1 MAKDRNTFAK
11 RQREMERKRKQ
22 DEKRQHKAKR
32 KQDASNPSPH
42 PVDSQEIEQHVGVAT
57 QTPSSLLS
65 PAQRTVLTTF
75 RQFRMTP
82 GQMLCFSRSDEDTF
96 RAPLTELAAGGYLV
110 TERFQGGYSL
120 TASGFAAMQS
130 IA

>member
-11 RQREMERKRKQ
+11 RQREMDRKRKQ

-32 KQDASNPSPH
+32 KQDATNS
-42 PVDSQEIEQHVGVAT
+42 SQPAIVQDDEQQAGVAS
-57 QTPSSLLS
+57 QASSPAMS
-65 PAQRTVLTTF
+65 AAQRTVLTTF

-82 GQMLCFSRSDEDTF
+82 GQMLCFSRSDEEAF
-96 RAPLTELAAGGYLV
+96 RAPLSELAEGGFLV

-120 TASGFAAMQS
+120 TASGFAAMQAIS
-130 IA
+130 

>member
-22 DEKRQHKAKR
+22 DEKRQHRVKR
-32 KQDASNPSPH
+32 KQDATNSSQPSGLEDRDPHVAVASESESSN
-42 PVDSQEIEQHVGVAT
+42 
-57 QTPSSLLS
+57 LS
-65 PAQRTVLTTF
+65 TAQRSVLTTF
-75 RQFRMTP
+75 KRFRMTP
-82 GQMLCFSRSDEDTF
+82 GQMLCFSRSDEDAF

-120 TASGFAAMQS
+120 TASGFAAMQA
-130 IA
+130 IT

>member
-1 MAKDRNTFAK
+1 
-11 RQREMERKRKQ
+11 MERKRKQ

-32 KQDASNPSPH
+32 KQDASNPAPR
-42 PVDSQEIEQHVGVAT
+42 PVVDSQENEQPVSVAT

-82 GQMLCFSRSDEDTF
+82 GQMLCFSRSDEDTL

-130 IA
+130 IS